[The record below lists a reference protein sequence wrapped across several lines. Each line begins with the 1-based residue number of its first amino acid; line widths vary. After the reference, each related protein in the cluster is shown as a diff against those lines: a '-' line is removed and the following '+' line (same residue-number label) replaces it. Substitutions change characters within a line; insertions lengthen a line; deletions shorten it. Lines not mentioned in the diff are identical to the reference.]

1 MSSMVR
7 NLLTSPPLVTG
18 ALAALAATSLAAL
31 STPSSAQMGSSDQR
45 GNLVAAQ
52 PQFAG
57 AAIQRWEQL
66 QGEGTFDF
74 ATYAGFAL
82 RHPDFP
88 RMEIIRTKAEDRLNE
103 EAPSQAEVLAFFDT
117 HEPLTN
123 IGRARYALDLAGAQR
138 EEALEVAREAW
149 RGGEMS
155 GPAEAYMVGL
165 FGSQFTAEDHAA
177 RVDALLW
184 QGDAEAASRNIINL
198 EASQREMALAR
209 LSLIRGATPSEAGL
223 TTPADA
229 MNDAGYVYNLANYF
243 LKSGQQGAAISLLK
257 SRPQFRA
264 PAFNPEE
271 LVGVML
277 TSAKAANV
285 SDTVQI
291 ARKID
296 DLFEPGTD
304 ISKGSFRLRDRYT
317 DLMWKGGTNALW
329 RLNSG
334 GLAAPL
340 FERYGDAART
350 PLTKSKGYFWA
361 GRAASR
367 AGMQADATR
376 YFEKAAEYPHYYYGQ
391 LALGALGRPMPTF
404 AELPSASMDETARAE
419 FEARPLVKAI
429 RAIAAN
435 RVKWQTERRFFQ
447 AIGASAKTPQDV
459 AQYSQLAAQTGLPEM
474 AVVLGMEAGAN
485 GIKGVE
491 RAGFPIVPTP
501 RVNDWT
507 MVHAIARQESAFN
520 PKAVSHA
527 GARGLMQLMP
537 GTAKLVA
544 RETEAAYQ
552 PRRLTDDPAYNAR
565 LGSTYL
571 AWQIRDFDGYLPMAV
586 AAYNAGP
593 HRVKRWIEAH
603 GDPRN
608 GTVDAVDWVERIP
621 FSETRNY
628 VQRVLEAL
636 QVYRVRMERDDDL
649 RLARDLG
656 IRSDGLR
663 IVLR

>member
-7 NLLTSPPLVTG
+7 NLLTSPI
-18 ALAALAATSLAAL
+18 ALAALAATSLGAL

-45 GNLVAAQ
+45 ANLVAGQ

-57 AAIQRWEQL
+57 AAIARWEQL
-66 QGEGTFDF
+66 QSDGTFDF

-82 RHPDFP
+82 RYPEFP
-88 RMEIIRTKAEDRLNE
+88 RMEIIRIKAEDRLNE
-103 EAPSQAEVLAFFDT
+103 EAPSQTEVLAFFDT
-117 HEPLTN
+117 HAPLTN
-123 IGRARYALDLAGAQR
+123 IGRARYALSLAGAQR
-138 EEALEVAREAW
+138 EDALEVARKAW

-165 FGSQFTAEDHAA
+165 FGSQFTPEDHAA

-198 EASQREMALAR
+198 EASRRELALAR
-209 LSLIRGATPSEAGL
+209 LSLIRGTTPSDAGL
-223 TTPADA
+223 TVPADA
-229 MNDAGYVYNLANYF
+229 MSDAGYAYNLANYF
-243 LKSGQQGAAISLLK
+243 LKNGQQAAAISLLK
-257 SRPQFRA
+257 SRPQFSA
-264 PAFNPEE
+264 PAFDPEK
-271 LVGVML
+271 LVGIML
-277 TSAKAANV
+277 KSAKAANA

-291 ARKID
+291 ASKID
-296 DLFEPGTD
+296 DLFAPETD

-329 RLNSG
+329 RLKNG

-361 GRAASR
+361 GRAASQV
-367 AGMQADATR
+367 GLQADATR
-376 YFEKAAEYPHYYYGQ
+376 YFEMAAEYPHYYYGQ
-391 LALGALGRPMPTF
+391 LAIEALGRPMPTF
-404 AELPSASMDETARAE
+404 VELPSASMDEAERRE

-447 AIGASAKTPQDV
+447 AIGASAKTPRDV
-459 AQYSQLAAQTGLPEM
+459 SQYSQLAAQTGLPEM

-507 MVHAIARQESAFN
+507 MAHAIMRQESEFDRTRR
-520 PKAVSHA
+520 SHA
-527 GARGLMQLMP
+527 NAIGMMQLLRS
-537 GTAKLVA
+537 TA
-544 RETEAAYQ
+544 REEAGILGIQYMSANLTEDPLYNITLGDAHFARRMDLYGGAY
-552 PRRLTDDPAYNAR
+552 P
-565 LGSTYL
+565 L
-571 AWQIRDFDGYLPMAV
+571 AIAS
-586 AAYNAGP
+586 YNAGP
-593 HRVKRWIEAH
+593 GRVRQWVH
-603 GDPRN
+603 LNGDPRN
-608 GTVDAVDWVERIP
+608 SSIDWVEWVEKIP
-621 FSETRNY
+621 ANFETRYY
-628 VQRVLEAL
+628 VMRVIGNAVTYSHMYP
-636 QVYRVRMERDDDL
+636 QQ
-649 RLARDLG
+649 A
-656 IRSDGLR
+656 GLPR
-663 IVLR
+663 TVDSFLP

>member
-117 HEPLTN
+117 HAPLTN

-367 AGMQADATR
+367 AGMQADSTR

-507 MVHAIARQESAFN
+507 MAHAIMRQESEFDRTRR
-520 PKAVSHA
+520 SHA
-527 GARGLMQLMP
+527 NAIGMMQLLRS
-537 GTAKLVA
+537 TA
-544 RETEAAYQ
+544 REEAGILGIQYMSANLTADPLYNITLGDAHFARRMDLYGGAY
-552 PRRLTDDPAYNAR
+552 P
-565 LGSTYL
+565 L
-571 AWQIRDFDGYLPMAV
+571 AIAS
-586 AAYNAGP
+586 YNAGP
-593 HRVKRWIEAH
+593 GRVRQWVRLN
-603 GDPRN
+603 GDPRS
-608 GTVDAVDWVERIP
+608 GSIDWVEWVEKIP
-621 FSETRNY
+621 ANFETRYY
-628 VQRVLEAL
+628 VMRVIGNAVTYSHMYP
-636 QVYRVRMERDDDL
+636 QQ
-649 RLARDLG
+649 A
-656 IRSDGLR
+656 GLPR
-663 IVLR
+663 TVDTFLP